1 MLSSEGSVQAA
12 TEAVTRHGV
21 AVLVPCY
28 NEEVAIAKVVTD
40 FRAALPHAAI
50 YVYDNN
56 STDGTVAAA
65 ARAGA
70 VVRREQHQ
78 GKGNVVRRMF
88 TDVDA
93 DIYVLVDGDA
103 TYDAASAP
111 KMVEKLGHDRLDM
124 VCAVRIER
132 EDAAYRLGH
141 RAGNRLLTGFVGH
154 VFGRAFSDML
164 SGYRVFTR
172 RFVKSFPVLSGGFE
186 IETELTVHALELEL
200 PVGEMAT
207 PYFSRPRGSASKLS
221 TWRDGLRIL
230 FTILKIYRSE
240 RPLPF
245 FGSIG
250 VSLAIASLG
259 FAFPIVMTYVREGIV
274 PRLPT
279 VILSTGLMLIACL
292 SVACGLVL
300 DTVTRGRRELKLL
313 AYLAQRAPAEERR
326 QN

>member
-1 MLSSEGSVQAA
+1 VDLTAEIVG
-12 TEAVTRHGV
+12 RHRV

-28 NEEVAIAKVVTD
+28 NEEVAIGKVVAD
-40 FRAALPHAAI
+40 FRAALPEAAI

-56 STDGTVAAA
+56 SRDRTVEVAAA
-65 ARAGA
+65 AGA
-70 VVRREQHQ
+70 VVRRELHQ
-78 GKGNVVRRMF
+78 GKGHVVRRMF

-103 TYDAASAP
+103 TYDAPSARE
-111 KMVEKLGHDRLDM
+111 MIARLVADRLDM
-124 VCAVRIER
+124 VSAIRVDR
-132 EDAAYRLGH
+132 EQAAYRPGH
-141 RAGNRLLTGFVGH
+141 RAGNRLLTGFVAH
-154 VFGRAFSDML
+154 VFGQAFTDML

-186 IETELTVHALELEL
+186 IETELTIHALELEL
-200 PVGEMAT
+200 PVGEVRT
-207 PYFSRPRGSASKLS
+207 PYFARPQGSTSKLS
-221 TWRDGLRIL
+221 TWSDGLRIL
-230 FTILKIYRSE
+230 RTILRIYRAE

-250 VSLAIASLG
+250 VSLGIASVGL
-259 FAFPIVMTYVREGIV
+259 AIPIFITYIQDGTV

-279 VILSTGLMLIACL
+279 AVLSTGLMLLAFLAI
-292 SVACGLVL
+292 VTGLVL

-326 QN
+326 RS

>member
-1 MLSSEGSVQAA
+1 
-12 TEAVTRHGV
+12 V
-21 AVLVPCY
+21 AILVPCY
-28 NEEVAIAKVVTD
+28 NEEVAVAKVVAD
-40 FRAALPHAAI
+40 FRAALPDAAI

-56 STDGTVAAA
+56 STDRTVEAAT
-65 ARAGA
+65 RAGA
-70 VVRREQHQ
+70 IVRREQHQ

-103 TYDAASAP
+103 TYDAPSAP
-111 KMVEKLGHDRLDM
+111 AMIEKLIGDRLDM
-124 VCAVRIER
+124 VCALRVGR
-132 EDAAYRLGH
+132 EEAAYRLGH
-141 RAGNRLLTGFVGH
+141 RAGNRMLTGFVGH
-154 VFGRAFSDML
+154 VFGPSFSDML

-200 PVGEMAT
+200 PVGELRT
-207 PYFSRPRGSASKLS
+207 PYYPRPPGSVSKLS
-221 TWRDGLRIL
+221 TWKDGFRIL
-230 FTILKIYRSE
+230 RTIVKIYRSE

-259 FAFPIVMTYVREGIV
+259 FAFPILLTFMREGVV

-279 VILSTGLMLIACL
+279 VILSTGLMVIAML
-292 SVACGLVL
+292 SIACGLVL

-326 QN
+326 GR